1 MKPRQPPRPEP
12 ERQVFWTNLNKDRS
26 SMSVK
31 TTERGKVPPGP
42 RGSFFLGNTFA
53 YLRDPIGFLARSVRE
68 HGDIVKLRLGN
79 LTTYLLVNPEHIEYV
94 LKTHADNFMKDKLT
108 RWLIPLVGQGLLT
121 SEGEFWRR
129 QRRLAQPA
137 FQRVQIERYAAVMV
151 QDTQRLLETWHQG
164 QVRDVHED
172 FMRLTLSIVARTLFN
187 TELAG
192 EAGKIGESLE
202 IVMNY
207 FMSPMRWFG
216 IREKLP
222 LPSTLRYRR
231 AIKQIDDVVYG
242 IIRQRRESSED
253 PGDLLSRLLEA
264 RDEQGNGMTD
274 SQLRDESVTLILAG
288 HETTAL
294 VLFYTFYLLSQ
305 SPEAEQKLA
314 SELSDVLGE
323 RAPTAGDVLNLRY
336 TEWVIR
342 ESMRLYPP
350 AWGIAREALSDCEI
364 GGYRVPKGTQIF
376 LPQCLVHRDARIFN
390 DPDTF
395 RPNRWDND
403 LVKRLPR
410 CAYFPFGDG
419 PRVCIGNH
427 FAMMEAVLILATI
440 AQRYR
445 LSPQPGEKLEL
456 LPSVTLRPRRPLH
469 MRVHGRAHS
478 EPVAELGREPASQAS
493 TA

>member
-1 MKPRQPPRPEP
+1 MPLAKKPPDG
-12 ERQVFWTNLNKDRS
+12 L
-26 SMSVK
+26 
-31 TTERGKVPPGP
+31 PPGP
-42 RGSFFLGNTFA
+42 KGSFFLGNTLA
-53 YLRDPIGFLARSVRE
+53 YMRDPIGFLASTVRK
-68 HGDIVKLRLGN
+68 HGDLVMLRLGN
-79 LTTYLLVNPEHIEYV
+79 LTTYVLVNPEHIEYV

-121 SEGEFWRR
+121 SEGDFWRR

-137 FQRVQIERYAAVMV
+137 FQRAQIERYAAVMV
-151 QDTQRLLETWHQG
+151 EHTEQMLSTWRDG

-216 IREKLP
+216 IREKFP

-242 IIRQRRESSED
+242 IIRQRRESGED
-253 PGDLLSRLLEA
+253 PGDLLSRLLAA
-264 RDEQGNGMTD
+264 RDEHGNGMTD
-274 SQLRDESVTLILAG
+274 AQLRDESVTLILAG

-294 VLFYTFYLLSQ
+294 VLFYTFYLLDR
-305 SPEAEQKLA
+305 SPEVEGRLA
-314 SELSDVLGE
+314 SELCDVLGD
-323 RAPTAGDVLNLRY
+323 RAPTASDVPNLRY
-336 TEWVIR
+336 TEWIVR

-364 GGYRVPKGTQIF
+364 GGYSVPKGTQIF
-376 LPQCLVHRDARIFN
+376 LVQWLVHRDPRIFEG
-390 DPDTF
+390 PDSF
-395 RPNRWDND
+395 RPERWDND

-427 FAMMEAVLILATI
+427 FAMMEAVLVLATI
-440 AQRYR
+440 AQKYR
-445 LSPQPGEKLEL
+445 LSSLPGQKLKV
-456 LPSVTLRPRRPLH
+456 LPSVTLRPRGAQSMRLH
-469 MRVHGRAHS
+469 ARAQTTS
-478 EPVAELGREPASQAS
+478 AAEPEREPASHAPM
-493 TA
+493 A

>member
-1 MKPRQPPRPEP
+1 MPLATIRPDK
-12 ERQVFWTNLNKDRS
+12 L
-26 SMSVK
+26 
-31 TTERGKVPPGP
+31 PPGP
-42 RGSFFLGNTFA
+42 KGSFFLGNTFA
-53 YLRDPIGFLARSVRE
+53 YLRDPLGFLASAVRR
-68 HGDIVKLRLGN
+68 HGDFVSLRLGN
-79 LTTYLLVNPEHIEYV
+79 LTTYILVNPEEIEYV

-121 SEGEFWRR
+121 SEGDFWRR

-137 FQRVQIERYAAVMV
+137 FQRAQIERYAAVMV
-151 QDTQRLLETWHQG
+151 EHTSRMLSTWCDG
-164 QVRDVHED
+164 QIRNTHED
-172 FMRLTLSIVARTLFN
+172 FMRLTLSIVAQTLFS

-216 IREKLP
+216 IREKVP

-242 IIRQRRESSED
+242 IIRQRRESGED
-253 PGDLLSRLLEA
+253 PGDLLSRLLGA
-264 RDEQGNGMTD
+264 RDENGNGMTD
-274 SQLRDESVTLILAG
+274 TQLRDESVTLILAG

-294 VLFYTFYLLSQ
+294 VLFYTFYLLNL
-305 SPEAEQKLA
+305 SPAVEHRLA
-314 SELSDVLGE
+314 IELADVLGG
-323 RAPTAGDVLNLRY
+323 RAPTAGDVPNLRY

-364 GGYRVPKGTQIF
+364 GGFSVPKGTQIF
-376 LPQCLVHRDARIFN
+376 LVQWLVHRDARIFN
-390 DPDTF
+390 DPESF
-395 RPNRWDND
+395 RPERWDND

-440 AQRYR
+440 AQKYR
-445 LSPQPGEKLEL
+445 LSSLSGQKLKL
-456 LPSVTLRPRRPLH
+456 LPSVTLRPHCAQRMRLH
-469 MRVHGRAHS
+469 AQAQTAS
-478 EPVAELGREPASQAS
+478 ADEPEREPASR
-493 TA
+493 TRMT

>member
-1 MKPRQPPRPEP
+1 MPLAKKPP
-12 ERQVFWTNLNKDRS
+12 DRL
-26 SMSVK
+26 
-31 TTERGKVPPGP
+31 PPGP
-42 RGSFFLGNTFA
+42 KGSFFLGNTLG
-53 YLRDPIGFLARSVRE
+53 YMHDPIGFLASTVRE
-68 HGDIVKLRLGN
+68 HGDLVKLQLGN
-79 LTTYLLVNPEHIEYV
+79 LTTYVLVNPEHIEYV

-121 SEGEFWRR
+121 SEGDFWRR

-137 FQRVQIERYAAVMV
+137 FQRAQIERYAAVMV
-151 QDTQRLLETWHQG
+151 EHTEQMLSTWRDG

-202 IVMNY
+202 TVLNY

-216 IREKLP
+216 IRERFP

-242 IIRQRRESSED
+242 IIRQRRESGED
-253 PGDLLSRLLEA
+253 PGDLLSRLLGA
-264 RDEQGNGMTD
+264 RDEHGNGMTD

-294 VLFYTFYLLSQ
+294 VLFYTFYLLNQ
-305 SPEAEQKLA
+305 APEVDRRLA
-314 SELSDVLGE
+314 SELHDVLGD
-323 RAPTAGDVLNLRY
+323 RPPTASDVPNLRY
-336 TEWVIR
+336 TEWIVR

-350 AWGIAREALSDCEI
+350 AWGIGREAISDCEI

-376 LPQCLVHRDARIFN
+376 LVQWLVHRDARIF
-390 DPDTF
+390 DEPDSF
-395 RPNRWDND
+395 RPERWDND
-403 LVKRLPR
+403 LAKRLPR

-440 AQRYR
+440 AQKYR
-445 LSPQPGEKLEL
+445 LSSLPGQKLKV
-456 LPSVTLRPRRPLH
+456 LPSVTLRPRGAQH
-469 MRVHGRAHS
+469 MRLHTRVQHASATEPER
-478 EPVAELGREPASQAS
+478 EPVSRAPMA
-493 TA
+493 